1 MNRGMERVVLVTG
14 ASRGVGAATCK
25 ALVLEH
31 DCRVIA
37 VARGGEALQAL
48 KEELGA
54 QADRLEDMVL
64 DLGAEDVVEALRAAV
79 GERRLHALVHN
90 AGALLR
96 VDMGGYTVAAL
107 QELYRVNVHMPLLV
121 TQALADRLAGTPPS
135 HVVTIGS
142 MGGFQDSAKF
152 PGLAA
157 YSSSKAAL
165 ACLTQ
170 CLAEEF
176 KERGI
181 RCNCLALGA
190 VDTEMLRAAFPGYQ
204 APVDAVAMGRY
215 VAAFALEGHNLYN
228 AKVLPVA
235 VGTP

>member
-1 MNRGMERVVLVTG
+1 MQSGQERLVLVTG

-25 ALVLEH
+25 ALVQEH
-31 DCRVIA
+31 GCRVIA
-37 VARGGEALQAL
+37 VARGGEALRAL

-54 QADRLEDMVL
+54 QADRLEPLAL
-64 DLGAEDVVEALRAAV
+64 DLGAADAADALRNAV
-79 GERRLHALVHN
+79 GPRRLHALVHN

-96 VDMGGYTVAAL
+96 VDMGGYTLGAL
-107 QELYRVNVHMPLLV
+107 EALYAVNVHMPLLV
-121 TQALADRLAGTPPS
+121 TQALADRLAGTPAA

-176 KERGI
+176 KDRGI

-204 APVDAVAMGRY
+204 APVDAGTMGGY
-215 VAAFALEGHNLYN
+215 VARFALEGHTLYN